1 MARKYP
7 LVYLTT
13 GQADTAFIITNMS
26 NNQTKSLA
34 PTINEQSSNQEPLQL
49 LQETQLCGAT
59 LSVYGTP
66 LEPLFLAKEVAEI
79 IGHSDVSTMMRTVD
93 EDEKLTQTLFVS
105 GQRREMW
112 FLTEQGLYEVLMQ
125 SRKPIA
131 KDFKRGVK
139 ALLKG
144 IRTGEYY
151 LSNIFVRRTNR
162 LLQSAEDRIS
172 SLRKAIEAADSEL
185 QSRQQERASLTAPL
199 ADDEGLMD
207 LEPILYQGVLWYRLQ
222 DLLCKAGMSKATPD
236 YIKDYPQD
244 HLRYCGN
251 LFVSKR
257 LGAMIYHRY
266 QINRKFVELAK
277 GNSLGLEDS
286 REEDTERG
294 AMR

>member
-1 MARKYP
+1 MARKIP
-7 LVYLTT
+7 LCILTT

-26 NNQTKSLA
+26 NYTDKSPA
-34 PTINEQSSNQEPLQL
+34 PTINERSSNQEPLQL

-79 IGHSDVSTMMRTVD
+79 IGHSNSRMMLEGVD
-93 EDEKLTQTLFVS
+93 EDEKLMSVILTS

-139 ALLKG
+139 TLLKG

-151 LSNIFVRRTNR
+151 LSNTFVRRTNR

-185 QSRQQERASLTAPL
+185 QSRQAERASLTAPL

-207 LEPILYQGVLWYRLQ
+207 LEPIRYQGALWYRLQ
-222 DLLCKAGMSKATPD
+222 DLLRKAGMSKATPD

-266 QINRKFVELAK
+266 QINRKLVELAK

-286 REEDTERG
+286 KEEDTERR

>member
-1 MARKYP
+1 
-7 LVYLTT
+7 
-13 GQADTAFIITNMS
+13 
-26 NNQTKSLA
+26 
-34 PTINEQSSNQEPLQL
+34 
-49 LQETQLCGAT
+49 
-59 LSVYGTP
+59 
-66 LEPLFLAKEVAEI
+66 
-79 IGHSDVSTMMRTVD
+79 
-93 EDEKLTQTLFVS
+93 
-105 GQRREMW
+105 MW

-139 ALLKG
+139 TLLKG
-144 IRTGEYY
+144 IRTGGYY
-151 LSNIFVRRTNR
+151 LSNTFVRRTNR

-266 QINRKFVELAK
+266 QINRKLVELAK

-286 REEDTERG
+286 KEEDTERR

>member
-1 MARKYP
+1 MLNY
-7 LVYLTT
+7 T
-13 GQADTAFIITNMS
+13 D
-26 NNQTKSLA
+26 KSPA
-34 PTINEQSSNQEPLQL
+34 PTINEQSNPTSTNQEPLQL

-66 LEPLFLAKEVAEI
+66 LEPLFLASQVAEVI
-79 IGHSDVSTMMRTVD
+79 EHSQTSKMVLSVD
-93 EDEKLTQTLFVS
+93 EDEKLRGTIFLS

-139 ALLKG
+139 TLLKG

-151 LSNIFVRRTNR
+151 LSNTFVRRTNR

-185 QSRQQERASLTAPL
+185 QSRQAERASLTAPL

-207 LEPILYQGVLWYRLQ
+207 LEPIRYQGALWYRLQ
-222 DLLCKAGMSKATPD
+222 DLLRKAGMSKATPD

-266 QINRKFVELAK
+266 QINRKLVELAK

-286 REEDTERG
+286 KEENTERR

>member
-1 MARKYP
+1 MLNY
-7 LVYLTT
+7 T
-13 GQADTAFIITNMS
+13 D
-26 NNQTKSLA
+26 KSPA
-34 PTINEQSSNQEPLQL
+34 PTINEQSNPTSTNQEPLQL

-66 LEPLFLAKEVAEI
+66 LEPLFLASQVAEVI
-79 IGHSDVSTMMRTVD
+79 EHSQTSKMVLSVD
-93 EDEKLTQTLFVS
+93 EDEKLRGTIFLS

-139 ALLKG
+139 TLLKG

-151 LSNIFVRRTNR
+151 LSNTFVRRTNR

-185 QSRQQERASLTAPL
+185 QSRQAERASLTAPL

-266 QINRKFVELAK
+266 QINRKLVELAK

-286 REEDTERG
+286 KEEDTERR